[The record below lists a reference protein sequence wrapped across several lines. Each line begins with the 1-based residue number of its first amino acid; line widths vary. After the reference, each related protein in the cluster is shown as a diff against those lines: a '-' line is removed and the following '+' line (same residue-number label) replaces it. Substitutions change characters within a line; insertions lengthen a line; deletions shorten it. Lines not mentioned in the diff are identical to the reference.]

1 MTARLASRWLPLTA
15 MAGLIVVGIVTST
28 WGVAVF
34 GRADWALPDDLW
46 RTLIAAQRLLHGDLS
61 GLYTPPTELVSFPGA
76 AVILVPAVAVI
87 DAAGLSL
94 QLPGPQNPDP
104 SAWLLAGPYEIAVA
118 SLALFAADAIAAHL
132 GAAWP
137 KRAVLAVAGAVAL
150 WGVTVRFGHPEDAVA
165 LGLFLYGVLALARQ
179 RPGRS
184 GWLAGAAVAVQ
195 PLVLL
200 ALPVLLAVI
209 AVRRRWPGF
218 LARAAAPGALLLGI
232 AAAANGRATVTAVTS
247 QPNSPAV
254 NHPTPWT
261 SLGGLGGHLSGRHG
275 GGTAG
280 PARWPSWWRADAPSP
295 PGAGNGRRCA
305 RPGGARTR
313 SPGCCG
319 GSRWRWP
326 CARCSSR

>member
-46 RTLIAAQRLLHGDLS
+46 RTLIAAQRLLHGDLG

-150 WGVTVRFGHPEDAVA
+150 WGVTAAF
-165 LGLFLYGVLALARQ
+165 
-179 RPGRS
+179 RPSR
-184 GWLAGAAVAVQ
+184 
-195 PLVLL
+195 
-200 ALPVLLAVI
+200 
-209 AVRRRWPGF
+209 
-218 LARAAAPGALLLGI
+218 
-232 AAAANGRATVTAVTS
+232 
-247 QPNSPAV
+247 
-254 NHPTPWT
+254 
-261 SLGGLGGHLSGRHG
+261 
-275 GGTAG
+275 
-280 PARWPSWWRADAPSP
+280 
-295 PGAGNGRRCA
+295 GRR
-305 RPGGARTR
+305 GA
-313 SPGCCG
+313 
-319 GSRWRWP
+319 
-326 CARCSSR
+326 